1 MRIVVQK
8 FGGTSVASELGWSR
22 LADKVREAQQ
32 QGMHPVVVVSAM
44 GRYPAPYATDSL
56 LALIAPYSGCVDLQ
70 ERDMLM
76 ACGEIISTVVLSHY
90 LRTQGIKAKGFSGPQ
105 AGILTDAC
113 YSEAQITSV
122 NPSRLT
128 AALEDGLVP
137 VVAGFQ
143 GLSPQHRVVTLGR
156 GGSDTTAVALGVAL
170 KAEKVEIYTD
180 VDGIMTADPRCVG
193 DAKVLRRLT
202 YMEVG
207 EMAREGARVL
217 HPRAA
222 VMAKT
227 YSLPVVVRSTFSDHP
242 GTLLVPDDTFS
253 AEHEAVPEL
262 SIDYT
267 ADAGPGEYGEKDR
280 AALADRVAGRGQVAT
295 GIVTVPG
302 RCAVNVDLAWAPDYQ
317 EARMN
322 VLESM
327 ASHMVSLDMIDVVGN
342 HLYFLINQ
350 SDMVQAREY
359 LRELGYGFTVCQNCA
374 KVSVVGHNMRG
385 VPGVMRRICQ
395 ALARASVRLLYAT
408 DSHIT
413 ISCVVPEEQMQL
425 AAGNL
430 HAEFALKD
438 L

>member
-1 MRIVVQK
+1 MRIIVQK
-8 FGGTSVASELGWSR
+8 FGGTSVAGELGWSS
-22 LADKVREAQQ
+22 LAGKVQAALDE
-32 QGMHPVVVVSAM
+32 GLCPVVVVSAM
-44 GRYPAPYATDSL
+44 GRCPAPYATDSL
-56 LALIAPYSGCVDLQ
+56 LSLITPYAECADVQ

-90 LRTQGIKAKGFSGPQ
+90 LRAQGINAKGFSGPQ
-105 AGILTDAC
+105 AGIFTDDN
-113 YSEAQITSV
+113 YSEAQITAV
-122 NPSRLT
+122 DPSRLLK
-128 AALEDGLVP
+128 ALNAGLVP

-143 GLSPQHRVVTLGR
+143 GLSSQQRVATLGR
-156 GGSDTTAVALGVAL
+156 GGSDTTAVALGAAL
-170 KAEKVEIYTD
+170 QAEKVEIYTD

-193 DAKVLRRLT
+193 EAKVLDSLT

-227 YSLPVVVRSTFSDHP
+227 YNIPVVVRSTFSDHS
-242 GTLLVPDDTFS
+242 GTLLVSDDNFAGEQS
-253 AEHEAVPEL
+253 ALKQPLAASHNSEIALADREGAVPL
-262 SIDYT
+262 I
-267 ADAGPGEYGEKDR
+267 
-280 AALADRVAGRGQVAT
+280 DRVAGRGQVAT

-302 RCAVNVDLAWAPDYQ
+302 RCAINVDLAWADDYQ
-317 EARMN
+317 EARMR

-350 SDMVQAREY
+350 SDLVPAREY

-385 VPGVMRRICQ
+385 VPGVMRRICR
-395 ALARASVRLLYAT
+395 ALASASVRLLYAT

-425 AAGNL
+425 AARNL
-430 HAEFALKD
+430 HAEFSLQD
-438 L
+438 IR